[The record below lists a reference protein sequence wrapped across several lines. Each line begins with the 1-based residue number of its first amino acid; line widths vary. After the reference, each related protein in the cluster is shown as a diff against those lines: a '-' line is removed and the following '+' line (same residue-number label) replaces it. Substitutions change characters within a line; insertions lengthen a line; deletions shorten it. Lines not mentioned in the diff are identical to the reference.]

1 MISSICPNKINK
13 RSARW
18 LVNQEYCI
26 FKAFIINLNKVME
39 TSKYTRH
46 FSKIVLFTI
55 TISLLAGCDNTDK
68 KAMLA
73 KNQIDSLVGRFIP
86 DHRMEI
92 GEINVKKGDGGSLI
106 LSGETTN
113 PLLKIAISKTLSNH
127 DIELSDSIIIL
138 PDTLVNKKFMG
149 LVTLSVIN
157 IRKQPSHSAEL
168 VSQAILGTP
177 VKILKNFDSWIL
189 IQTPDRYLGWTEASS
204 VVPMTVAEMNLWKH
218 SDRLITVVN
227 TGLIYASPAESAI
240 VGDIVAGCIV
250 IKTGER
256 HGYSNITLPDG
267 RQGYLNNKEV
277 LDFNKWKANAECT
290 QDNIVRCAETFTG
303 LPYLWGGSSSKAFD
317 CSGFS
322 QTVYYLNGIIL
333 LRDASL
339 QALHGLSVDFK
350 EGYGNIKPG
359 DLLFFG
365 TGKDGMSHVT
375 HVAIYKGDTEYIH
388 SSVRVK
394 VTSLDSTRANYNG
407 YREVSLLAVKR
418 IIGVENDP
426 GIVRVRSHPWY

>member
-1 MISSICPNKINK
+1 
-13 RSARW
+13 
-18 LVNQEYCI
+18 
-26 FKAFIINLNKVME
+26 ME

-46 FSKIVLFTI
+46 FCNIFLFTI
-55 TISLLAGCDNTDK
+55 AVSLLTGCDNSYK
-68 KAMLA
+68 KALLA
-73 KNQIDSLVGRFIP
+73 KNQIDTLVARFIP

-92 GEINVKKGDGGSLI
+92 GDINIKKGEDGSLI
-106 LSGETTN
+106 ISGETTN
-113 PLLKIAISKTLSNH
+113 PQLKISISKALSNLNI
-127 DIELSDSIIIL
+127 DLKDSIIIL

-157 IRKQPSHSAEL
+157 IRRQPRHSAEL
-168 VSQAILGTP
+168 VSQAIMGTP
-177 VKILKNFDSWIL
+177 VKIMKNFDSWIL
-189 IQTPDRYLGWTEASS
+189 IQTPDRYLGWTEVSS
-204 VVPMTVAEMNLWKH
+204 VVPMTVAEMDLWKH

-227 TGLIYASPAESAI
+227 TGLIYTSPDESAI

-250 IKTGER
+250 IKTGEKQ
-256 HGYSNITLPDG
+256 GYANITLPDG
-267 RQGYLNNKEV
+267 RQGYLNNKAV
-277 LDFNKWKANAECT
+277 IDFNKWKSNAECT
-290 QDNIVRCAETFTG
+290 QENIVKCAVTFTG

-333 LRDASL
+333 FRDASL
-339 QALHGLSVDFK
+339 QAFHGLSIDYK
-350 EGYGNIKPG
+350 DGYGNIKPG

-365 TGKDGMSHVT
+365 TRKGGRPHVT

-394 VTSLDSTRANYNG
+394 VTSLDSTRSNYNG

-426 GIVRVRSHPWY
+426 GIVKVSSHPWY